1 MTLPLDPRRDA
12 SQEAAPLGDFA
23 AVMRLESAGESR
35 ESPAEAPPTGTTAEH
50 TDHAEAV
57 EPAETAATAA
67 TGATA
72 LPVATGAPGRS
83 GAAAEPP
90 DVAAAAGPSRAASEA
105 PPAASRVPSEREQP
119 ATEADRTDRAIR
131 APATAPAPRRAST
144 AARASGA
151 RTPASSAAPV
161 ARSTPEGLIVTPQV
175 LLLGLVGT
183 LFILMFT
190 LIEPSPRW
198 VVLLGTATT
207 TFGMEGVLRSGRRQA
222 FAEGGLDTA
231 PFLLMPA
238 LYMLVVPVFIE
249 HATLGFATPFSGLF
263 AGIGYA
269 ALVIGTL
276 SSVREF
282 DPARDRGRLI
292 AASATYFVAF
302 ALFALVFLFG
312 VGQRPATIAVALASV
327 VLAAEILREGEIDP
341 AETLLY
347 SLVVGVVIGETRW
360 VLHYLPIDAYAGA
373 LTLLLA
379 FYISTGLL
387 HSYVVRALTRE
398 VARTYATVGI
408 AGVVFIAAA
417 RGVGLA

>member
-1 MTLPLDPRRDA
+1 MTSPLDPRENAA
-12 SQEAAPLGDFA
+12 SLAAGLGDFA
-23 AVMRLESAGESR
+23 AAMRLEREAEGDVES
-35 ESPAEAPPTGTTAEH
+35 SDAS
-50 TDHAEAV
+50 V
-57 EPAETAATAA
+57 AATLGGLTSGEVPLAVPLKAESDAPVPPESEQPTADA
-67 TGATA
+67 T
-72 LPVATGAPGRS
+72 R
-83 GAAAEPP
+83 AAARTA
-90 DVAAAAGPSRAASEA
+90 DA
-105 PPAASRVPSEREQP
+105 PLV
-119 ATEADRTDRAIR
+119 
-131 APATAPAPRRAST
+131 TAPAPRRDASAARRST
-144 AARASGA
+144 ASRTAGA
-151 RTPASSAAPV
+151 ANRTPTAPGV
-161 ARSTPEGLIVTPQV
+161 ARSTPDGLIVTPQG

-183 LFILMFT
+183 LFILMFV

-198 VVLLGTATT
+198 VVLLGTAAT

-231 PFLLMPA
+231 PFLLLPA
-238 LYMLVVPVFIE
+238 LYMLVIPVFIE
-249 HATLGFATPFSGLF
+249 HATLGFATPLSALF
-263 AGIGYA
+263 AGVGYG

-312 VGQRPATIAVALASV
+312 VGQRPATVAVALASV

-360 VLHYLPIDAYAGA
+360 VLHYLPVDAYAGA

-379 FYISTGLL
+379 FYVSTGLL
-387 HSYVVRALTRE
+387 HSYVVRALTHE
-398 VARTYATVGI
+398 VARTYASVGI

-417 RGVGLA
+417 RGVGLT

>member
-1 MTLPLDPRRDA
+1 MTFPPDPARDA
-12 SQEAAPLGDFA
+12 AQPAAGLGDFA
-23 AVMRLESAGESR
+23 AAMRLDDPDVESR
-35 ESPAEAPPTGTTAEH
+35 ERLAAALSEATAAPDDTPEPPH
-50 TDHAEAV
+50 
-57 EPAETAATAA
+57 AETASAA
-67 TGATA
+67 DTEV
-72 LPVATGAPGRS
+72 PAPAPSAPAGNEAS
-83 GAAAEPP
+83 PP
-90 DVAAAAGPSRAASEA
+90 DLEGPVP
-105 PPAASRVPSEREQP
+105 PPAR
-119 ATEADRTDRAIR
+119 
-131 APATAPAPRRAST
+131 APAPRRSST
-144 AARASGA
+144 AARTAGA
-151 RTPASSAAPV
+151 RASTPSAPTV
-161 ARSTPEGLIVTPQV
+161 ARSTPEGLIVTPQG

-249 HATLGFATPFSGLF
+249 HATLGFATPFSALL
-263 AGIGYA
+263 AGVGYA
-269 ALVIGTL
+269 ALVVGTL

-312 VGQRPATIAVALASV
+312 VGQRPATVAVALASV

-347 SLVVGVVIGETRW
+347 SLVVGVVLGETRW

-387 HSYVVRALTRE
+387 HSYVVRALTRD
-398 VARTYATVGI
+398 VARTYASVGI